1 MPCHGAGPPGWI
13 ALQGK
18 HPEAEAVKNL
28 SYAGLVPTVHPWMQ
42 ALIWAFKPTGIVD
55 IRLSTRT
62 GPRERSGDRSP
73 ARHAIVGPRGLAL
86 VLRRSQGRG
95 TCRARLS
102 PAPTRGSSTRHDRR
116 ARPALFGYAVV
127 IWLRFFKLRWLTF
140 SITWGVVSGLVG
152 LYLLIIFLIGLRFMT
167 PYATEAKVIQHPFQ
181 QTLSTI
187 LAKQGA
193 GPEEK
198 AQK

>member
-1 MPCHGAGPPGWI
+1 M
-13 ALQGK
+13 
-18 HPEAEAVKNL
+18 
-28 SYAGLVPTVHPWMQ
+28 
-42 ALIWAFKPTGIVD
+42 
-55 IRLSTRT
+55 
-62 GPRERSGDRSP
+62 
-73 ARHAIVGPRGLAL
+73 
-86 VLRRSQGRG
+86 
-95 TCRARLS
+95 
-102 PAPTRGSSTRHDRR
+102 
-116 ARPALFGYAVV
+116 V

-181 QTLSTI
+181 QMLSTI